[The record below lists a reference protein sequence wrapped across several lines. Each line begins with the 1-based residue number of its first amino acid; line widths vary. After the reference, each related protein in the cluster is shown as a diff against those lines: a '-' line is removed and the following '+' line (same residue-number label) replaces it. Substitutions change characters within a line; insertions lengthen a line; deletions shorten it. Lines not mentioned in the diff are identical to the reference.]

1 MEYFHNITYYDIL
14 LTFHLPHP
22 RQTKPNTNE
31 LCSGQF
37 CGGKVSLDRTTAA
50 AAPPLLPSRPLV
62 PRGAR
67 QVSHHHRDRHGLA
80 PLQPALQAVLR
91 FEHGAPD
98 AAAASRPLV
107 PRGARQVSHHHLDR
121 HGLALLQLALQAVLR
136 FELGALGRAPTP
148 SRPPR

>member
-1 MEYFHNITYYDIL
+1 MFADFYFHNITYYDIL

-67 QVSHHHRDRHGLA
+67 QVSHHH
-80 PLQPALQAVLR
+80 
-91 FEHGAPD
+91 
-98 AAAASRPLV
+98 
-107 PRGARQVSHHHLDR
+107 LDR